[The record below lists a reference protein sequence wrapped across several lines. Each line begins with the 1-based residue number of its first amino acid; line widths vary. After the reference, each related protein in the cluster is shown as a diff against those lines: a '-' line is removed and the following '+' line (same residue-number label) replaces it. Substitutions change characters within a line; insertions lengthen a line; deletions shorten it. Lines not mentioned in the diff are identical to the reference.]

1 MRPYA
6 IQIDASAHCQLA
18 CPSCPTADGST
29 KPALGAG
36 HLSVERFEALLDA
49 NPYLREIEL
58 SNYGELFLNPRLIDL
73 LRIAQ
78 ERGVSLHANNGANL
92 NHASEATLEALVR
105 YRMQSMTVSIDGASP
120 ETYAKYR
127 RKGDFDRVLA
137 HIQRI
142 NLHKKEQSSAY
153 PILNWQFIV
162 FGHNE
167 HEIDRARQ
175 KAAELGM
182 GFVTKISWDD
192 AVSPIQNRQLVQL
205 QTRRPV
211 ISREEYYK
219 ATGRDYMRPICYQLW
234 HAPVLNWDGRVLGCC
249 RNFWGDFGNNAFQDG
264 LEASLESES
273 INRARAMLQGKA
285 EPHPEVPCTTCDLYR
300 RISADKTWITKE
312 EIERAAPTSGHILGI
327 VVNGEDSEATH
338 VDLFLRP
345 GKQVEPMLFL
355 RPPQAV
361 RLEVR
366 RSPILHVKLRDSGQY
381 LLYVLPRKVE
391 QDGRSSPVAMKPFT
405 VPVSIKE
412 RPVHQELQ
420 LSLARQPVTT

>member
-36 HLSVERFEALLDA
+36 HLSVENFEALLKA
-49 NPYLREIEL
+49 NPHLREVEL
-58 SNYGELFLNPRLIDL
+58 SNYGELFLNPRLPDI
-73 LRIAQ
+73 LRIAH

-92 NHASEATLEALVR
+92 NHASDAALDALVR
-105 YRMQSMTVSIDGASP
+105 YRMQSMTVSIDGASA

-127 RKGDFDRVLA
+127 KKGDFDRVLS
-137 HIQRI
+137 HIQKI
-142 NLHKKEQSSAY
+142 NRLKKDQSSAY

-167 HEIDRARQ
+167 HEIDAARK

-205 QTRRPV
+205 QTQRPV
-211 ISREEYYK
+211 VSREEYYK
-219 ATGRDYMRPICYQLW
+219 ATGRDYMRHICYQLW
-234 HAPVLNWDGRVLGCC
+234 HAPVLNWDGKVLGCC
-249 RNFWGDFGNNAFQDG
+249 RNFWGDFGANSFQEG
-264 LEASLESES
+264 LEESLESEP
-273 INRARAMLQGKA
+273 IQHARAMLQGKA
-285 EPHPEVPCTTCDLYR
+285 EPRPDVPCTTCDLYLR
-300 RISADKTWITKE
+300 VRADKSWITRE
-312 EIERAAPTSGHILGI
+312 ELEKTAPASGHLLGI
-327 VVNGEDSEATH
+327 VVNGEGAEATH

-345 GKQVEPMLFL
+345 GKHVEPTLFL

-361 RLEVR
+361 RLDVR
-366 RSPILHVKLRDSGQY
+366 RSPTLHVKLRDPGEY
-381 LLYVLPRKVE
+381 LLYVLPRKLE
-391 QDGRSSPVAMKPFT
+391 QDGRSSPSALKPFT
-405 VPVSIKE
+405 VPVSIQE
-412 RPVHQELQ
+412 RPIHQEFQ
-420 LSLARQPVTT
+420 LLLTPQTAMS